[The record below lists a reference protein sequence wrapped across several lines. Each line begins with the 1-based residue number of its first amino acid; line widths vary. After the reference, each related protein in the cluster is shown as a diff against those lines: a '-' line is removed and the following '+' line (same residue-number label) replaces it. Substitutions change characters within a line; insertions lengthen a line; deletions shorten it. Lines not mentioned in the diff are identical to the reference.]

1 MNHDTKLEGV
11 TLRSLPLAMRTLF
24 SCFLLTIGLGFL
36 AAIYYLFL
44 QDVDPHRRMGMS
56 LVPSV
61 AAKYY
66 GERSGTRLESAL
78 RGSMSSRISD
88 ADRAKVI
95 GWLRAGATQEGF
107 AGVRPIFE
115 SACRACHSAKSG
127 LPIPPLT
134 TFEEVKA
141 FAQVDMGTSLLAL
154 ARVSHVH
161 LFGISIIFLLTG
173 AIFAMSEISWQWRLP
188 IIAIPYLAIWTDIG
202 SWWITKYEPV
212 FAYVVVGGGA
222 LLGLAL
228 GVQIFFSLWEMW
240 FAGRQHPDPTSRHSV
255 DVSRRDGEHGDET

>member
-1 MNHDTKLEGV
+1 MNHDLKQYPQPITGM
-11 TLRSLPLAMRTLF
+11 TLRRLPVAMRALF
-24 SCFLLTIGLGFL
+24 SCFLITIGMGFL

-44 QDVDPHRRMGMS
+44 QDVDPHQRMGMS

-78 RGSMSSRISD
+78 RGSMSSRISA
-88 ADRAKVI
+88 ADKAKVV
-95 GWLRAGATQEGF
+95 GWLRDGATQDGF
-107 AGVRPIFE
+107 AGVQPIFE
-115 SACRACHSAKSG
+115 NTCAVCHSAKPG

-134 TFEEVKA
+134 TFEQVKA
-141 FAQVDMGTSLLAL
+141 LAQVDMGTSLLVL

-173 AIFAMSEISWQWRLP
+173 TIFAMSEISWKWRLP
-188 IIAIPYLAIWTDIG
+188 ILVIPYLAIWADIG
-202 SWWITKYEPV
+202 SWWMTKYEPV

-222 LLGLAL
+222 LLGSAL

-240 FAGRQHPDPTSRHSV
+240 FADRPSKHTRQRML
-255 DVSRRDGEHGDET
+255 

>member
-1 MNHDTKLEGV
+1 MKQDGV
-11 TLRSLPLAMRTLF
+11 TLRGLPVAMRALF
-24 SCFLLTIGLGFL
+24 SCFLITIGLGFL

-66 GERSGTRLESAL
+66 GERSGTRLESAV
-78 RGSMSSRISD
+78 RGSMSSQISA

-95 GWLRAGATQEGF
+95 GWLREGATQAGF
-107 AGVRPIFE
+107 AGVQPIFE
-115 SACRACHSAKSG
+115 GTCRACHGAQSG

-141 FAQVDMGTSLLAL
+141 FAQVDTGTSLLAL

-161 LFGISIIFLLTG
+161 LFGISLVFLLTG
-173 AIFAMSEISWQWRLP
+173 AIFAMSEISWKWRLP
-188 IIAIPYLAIWTDIG
+188 IIAMPYLAIWADIG
-202 SWWITKYEPV
+202 SWWLTKYEPV

-222 LLGLAL
+222 A
-228 GVQIFFSLWEMW
+228 
-240 FAGRQHPDPTSRHSV
+240 
-255 DVSRRDGEHGDET
+255 